1 MNDQG
6 QLIGIFQKTGALLEG
21 HFILT
26 SGRHSPTYFQ
36 CAKVLQYPEYLQ
48 KFSNEIANHFQDIDI
63 DIDIVITPAVG
74 GIVLGTEI
82 GRQLNKQTIFAE
94 REQGVMTVRRG
105 FEITPESN
113 VLVIEDVITTGGSVN
128 EVIELVKDSGAKV
141 VGVGVLVDRSGGKVK
156 LHEKQF
162 CVTELE
168 AVSYGDDEIPD
179 DLANIPVLK
188 PGSRSLK

>member
-1 MNDQG
+1 MNDQD
-6 QLIGIFQKTGALLEG
+6 QLIEIFQKTGALLEG

-26 SGRHSPTYFQ
+26 SGRHSSMYFQ
-36 CAKVLQYPEYLQ
+36 CAKVLQHPEYLH
-48 KFSNEIANHFQDIDI
+48 KFSKQIVNHFQDIN
-63 DIDIVITPAVG
+63 IDIVISPAVG

-82 GRQLNKQTIFAE
+82 GRQLNKQTVFAE
-94 REQGVMTVRRG
+94 REQGVMTLRRG
-105 FEITPESN
+105 FEIFSDSN
-113 VLVIEDVITTGGSVN
+113 VLVVEDVITTGGSVK
-128 EVIELVKDSGAKV
+128 EVIELVKSSGAEV
-141 VGVGVLVDRSGGKVK
+141 AGVGVLVDRSGGKVK

-168 AVSYGDDEIPD
+168 AVSYGDDEIPE

>member
-1 MNDQG
+1 MNNQDH
-6 QLIGIFQKTGALLEG
+6 LIEIFQKTGALLEG

-26 SGRHSPTYFQ
+26 SGRHSRTYFQ
-36 CAKVLQYPEYLQ
+36 CAKVLQHPEYLQ
-48 KFSNEIANHFQDIDI
+48 KFSNEIVNYFRDIEI
-63 DIDIVITPAVG
+63 DTVITPAVG

-94 REQGVMTVRRG
+94 REQGAMTLRRG
-105 FEITPESN
+105 FEISPEIN
-113 VLVIEDVITTGGSVN
+113 VLVIEDVITTGGSVS
-128 EVIELVKDSGAKV
+128 EVIDLVKNSGAHV

-168 AVSYGDDEIPD
+168 AVSYRDDEIPD

>member
-1 MNDQG
+1 MNNQDH
-6 QLIGIFQKTGALLEG
+6 LIEIFQKTGALLEG

-36 CAKVLQYPEYLQ
+36 CAKVLQYPKYLQ
-48 KFSNEIANHFQDIDI
+48 KFSNEIVNYFQDM

-82 GRQLNKQTIFAE
+82 GRQLNKQSIFAE
-94 REQGVMTVRRG
+94 REQGVMTLRRG
-105 FEITPESN
+105 FEINPETN
-113 VLVIEDVITTGGSVN
+113 VLVIEDVITTGGSVI
-128 EVIELVKDSGAKV
+128 EVIELVKNSGANV
-141 VGVGVLVDRSGGKVK
+141 IGVGVLVDRSGGKVK

>member
-1 MNDQG
+1 MNDQD
-6 QLIGIFQKTGALLEG
+6 QLIEIFQKTGALLEG

-26 SGRHSPTYFQ
+26 SGRHSSMYFQ
-36 CAKVLQYPEYLQ
+36 CAKVLQHPEYLH
-48 KFSNEIANHFQDIDI
+48 KFSKQIVNHFQDIN
-63 DIDIVITPAVG
+63 IDIVISPAVG
-74 GIVLGTEI
+74 GIVLGTEV

-94 REQGVMTVRRG
+94 REQGTMTLRRG
-105 FEITPESN
+105 FEILPNYN
-113 VLVIEDVITTGGSVN
+113 VLVVEDVITTGGSVK
-128 EVIELVKDSGAKV
+128 EVIELVKSSGAEV
-141 VGVGVLVDRSGGKVK
+141 AGVGVLVDRSGGKVK

-168 AVSYGDDEIPD
+168 AVSYRDDEIPE

>member
-6 QLIGIFQKTGALLEG
+6 QLIEIFQKTGALLEG

-63 DIDIVITPAVG
+63 DIVITPAVG

-94 REQGVMTVRRG
+94 REQGVMTLRRG

>member
-1 MNDQG
+1 MNDQN
-6 QLIGIFQKTGALLEG
+6 QLIEIFQKTGALLEG

-48 KFSNEIANHFQDIDI
+48 KFSNEIVDNFQGV

-82 GRQLNKQTIFAE
+82 GRQLNKQTMFAE
-94 REQGVMTVRRG
+94 REQGIMTLRRG
-105 FEITPESN
+105 FEINPEAN
-113 VLVIEDVITTGGSVN
+113 VLIVEDVITTGGSVN
-128 EVIELVKDSGAKV
+128 EVIELINNLRAKV

-168 AVSYGDDEIPD
+168 SVSYRQDDVPD

-188 PGSRSLK
+188 PGSRSL

>member
-1 MNDQG
+1 MNNQD
-6 QLIGIFQKTGALLEG
+6 QLIEIFQKTGALLEG

-63 DIDIVITPAVG
+63 DIVITPAVG

-94 REQGVMTVRRG
+94 REQDAMTLRRG

-128 EVIELVKDSGAKV
+128 EVIELVIDSGAKV

>member
-1 MNDQG
+1 MNDQD
-6 QLIGIFQKTGALLEG
+6 QLIEIFQKTGALLEG

-26 SGRHSPTYFQ
+26 SGRHSSMYFQ
-36 CAKVLQYPEYLQ
+36 CAKVLQHPEYLH
-48 KFSNEIANHFQDIDI
+48 KFSKKIVNHFQDIN
-63 DIDIVITPAVG
+63 IDIVISPAVG
-74 GIVLGTEI
+74 GIVLGTEV

-94 REQGVMTVRRG
+94 REKGIMTLRRG
-105 FEITPESN
+105 FEILPNYN
-113 VLVIEDVITTGGSVN
+113 VLVVEDVITTGGSVK
-128 EVIELVKDSGAKV
+128 EVIELVKSSRAEV
-141 VGVGVLVDRSGGKVK
+141 AGVGVLVDRSGGKVK

-168 AVSYGDDEIPD
+168 AVSYGDDEIPE

>member
-6 QLIGIFQKTGALLEG
+6 QLIEIFQKTGALLEG

-48 KFSNEIANHFQDIDI
+48 KFSNEIVNHFQDI